1 MGYADIA
8 DQYKSEGKFDLKR
21 RDLLDK
27 FQGDT
32 SGIKDKLN
40 ALLEQ
45 LVDLKIEDNPELLVE
60 NRGKLV
66 AVIQASLTKQ
76 QLGKK
81 LAGFKSTNDPSSN
94 KSLEH
99 SSLQQQK
106 VIDEI
111 SKLLNQ
117 YVSETVSHNKELE
130 HELEDELSE
139 ILTKA
144 KK

>member
-21 RDLLDK
+21 RQLLDK
-27 FQGDT
+27 FQNDT

-40 ALLEQ
+40 QLLEQ
-45 LVDLKIEDNPELLVE
+45 LVDLKIEENPELLVE

-76 QLGKK
+76 QLGKR
-81 LAGFKSTNDPSSN
+81 LAGFKSKNDISSN
-94 KSLEH
+94 ESLEH
-99 SSLQQQK
+99 GSVQQQK
-106 VIDEI
+106 IIDEI

-117 YVSETVSHNKELE
+117 YVSETVTHNDELE
-130 HELEDELSE
+130 HGLEDELSQ
-139 ILTKA
+139 ITDKTK
-144 KK
+144 K